1 MNKDIAKNGNF
12 TNLMMAA
19 IAAPVVLAW
28 VGLSIFLVV
37 SAFHDPTVV
46 ADIESY
52 KSVLLIIGSPAL
64 VIIYKVL
71 ELWTAQQNSDIE
83 QTRKETFSEE
93 QEHEQSKALHIVKHN
108 IENININSRLQWR
121 FKPMSD
127 VYLVYTDNY
136 DTYFYKHLRISQVCL
151 LKISRGNF

>member
-1 MNKDIAKNGNF
+1 MNKDTIKNGNF

-37 SAFHDPTVV
+37 SAFNDPSVV

-83 QTRKETFSEE
+83 QTRKTTFSEE
-93 QEHEQSKALHIVKHN
+93 QEHEH
-108 IENININSRLQWR
+108 E
-121 FKPMSD
+121 
-127 VYLVYTDNY
+127 
-136 DTYFYKHLRISQVCL
+136 
-151 LKISRGNF
+151 GEE

>member
-28 VGLSIFLVV
+28 VGLSVFLVV
-37 SAFHDPTVV
+37 SAFNDPGVV

-52 KSVLLIIGSPAL
+52 KSVLLIVGTPAL

-83 QTRKETFSEE
+83 QTRKETFSHEE
-93 QEHEQSKALHIVKHN
+93 DDDGEVQ
-108 IENININSRLQWR
+108 
-121 FKPMSD
+121 
-127 VYLVYTDNY
+127 
-136 DTYFYKHLRISQVCL
+136 
-151 LKISRGNF
+151 

>member
-1 MNKDIAKNGNF
+1 MNPKNIAKNGNF
-12 TNLMMAA
+12 TNFMMGM

-37 SAFHDPTVV
+37 SAFNDPSVV

-52 KSVLLIIGSPAL
+52 KSVLLIIGAPAL

-83 QTRKETFSEE
+83 QTRKETFSGEEEE
-93 QEHEQSKALHIVKHN
+93 QA
-108 IENININSRLQWR
+108 
-121 FKPMSD
+121 
-127 VYLVYTDNY
+127 
-136 DTYFYKHLRISQVCL
+136 
-151 LKISRGNF
+151 

>member
-1 MNKDIAKNGNF
+1 MDKDIVKNGNF

-37 SAFHDPTVV
+37 SAFNDPTVV

-83 QTRKETFSEE
+83 QTRKATFSQSEE
-93 QEHEQSKALHIVKHN
+93 EEG
-108 IENININSRLQWR
+108 ENGEVQ
-121 FKPMSD
+121 
-127 VYLVYTDNY
+127 
-136 DTYFYKHLRISQVCL
+136 
-151 LKISRGNF
+151 

>member
-28 VGLSIFLVV
+28 VGLSVFLVV
-37 SAFHDPTVV
+37 SAFNDPAVV

-52 KSVLLIIGSPAL
+52 KSGLLIIGAPAL

-83 QTRKETFSEE
+83 QTRKETFSH
-93 QEHEQSKALHIVKHN
+93 EHEED
-108 IENININSRLQWR
+108 EN
-121 FKPMSD
+121 
-127 VYLVYTDNY
+127 
-136 DTYFYKHLRISQVCL
+136 
-151 LKISRGNF
+151 GE

>member
-37 SAFHDPTVV
+37 SAFNDPTVV

-93 QEHEQSKALHIVKHN
+93 HEEIKEE
-108 IENININSRLQWR
+108 IE
-121 FKPMSD
+121 
-127 VYLVYTDNY
+127 
-136 DTYFYKHLRISQVCL
+136 
-151 LKISRGNF
+151 